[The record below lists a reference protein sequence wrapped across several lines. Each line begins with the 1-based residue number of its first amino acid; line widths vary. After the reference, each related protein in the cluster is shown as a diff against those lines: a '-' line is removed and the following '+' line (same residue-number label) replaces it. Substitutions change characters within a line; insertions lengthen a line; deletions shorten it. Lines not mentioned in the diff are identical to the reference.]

1 VPTGK
6 PDGSDEAATEDVGV
20 EGLSVSVLVL
30 VLVLERLP
38 AGWASPSVDDG
49 ELCEVVSILRKGNM

>member
-49 ELCEVVSILRKGNM
+49 EL